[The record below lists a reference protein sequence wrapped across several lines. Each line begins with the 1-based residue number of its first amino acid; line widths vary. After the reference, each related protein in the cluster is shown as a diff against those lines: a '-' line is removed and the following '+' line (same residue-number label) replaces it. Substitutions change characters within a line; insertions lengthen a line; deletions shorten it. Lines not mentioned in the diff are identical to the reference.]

1 MNFHGKGIK
10 IFAAN
15 SNLAVAKHIANA
27 LKLPLGKAE
36 VTTFSDGE
44 ISVSLHESVR
54 GSDCFIIQSTCNPV
68 NQNLMELLI
77 MIDAMKRS
85 SAARITAVIPYFGYA
100 RQDRKAKARDPI
112 SAKLVADLITTAGA
126 DRVLT
131 MDLHAP
137 QIQGFF
143 NIPVDHLVGSPLL
156 AAFIKNKIGDNKD
169 DYVVVS
175 PDLGSVTRVRSFA
188 SRLSL
193 PIAIIDK
200 RRQRANVCEVMN
212 IIGDVKDKKVI
223 LVDDMI
229 DTAGTLCNAAAA
241 VIEKGGAKEVFAC
254 ATHAVLSGPAIE
266 RIKNSPIKELYLLD
280 TIPIPKENFIDKFNI
295 LSVASLFAEAIER
308 IYEDVPVSPMFN

>member
-143 NIPVDHLVGSPLL
+143 NIPVDHLVGSPIL

-212 IIGDVKDKKVI
+212 IIGDVEDKKVI